1 MNFETLEMLL
11 VNCPVT
17 FLTFS
22 NTNTEFH
29 IAARLDSAGTSLL
42 PHVLY
47 CCSLEIFQQ
56 LRIPENE
63 KDFCFLLLTD
73 ALNIP
78 DANNLTSESNIL
90 FTYDRDFFDRAPAL
104 ITDALLEE
112 KTLQQQHTA
121 LLDMI
126 IRHQSL
132 TKIADE
138 ISRIYEHYIDIIDN
152 SMNILAISENA
163 VPPNERL
170 LDDHKNRLVLP
181 NVISYL
187 RISGNLSQM
196 QKSNAPVIV
205 RDDPRE
211 IYAYSVPIQGGAN
224 LILGY
229 LCVFIQPDEQLSPL
243 QVKYLSTTARYL
255 SIAFQNNNI
264 FQMNKA
270 TYFTHLLND
279 ILKGI
284 PSMAASYEERFK
296 AFNYDLRKW
305 KTIAVLQ
312 LNTQITS
319 DMDISMLAHTVQ
331 KLCGNCI
338 YVIHSSF
345 IVYLISETQMNPL
358 LEELTLAG
366 EYLQSN
372 QLYMGVSSPF
382 VNISDAPESFN
393 QAKSA
398 ITLGQQ
404 YNHSDYLY
412 FYDSLRLL
420 DIADRLS
427 QDNNLDSLLF
437 PPLLRLIHAEKSA
450 DNTHSLVKTLY
461 CYLINGQSVNR
472 TCQALFIHR
481 NTLYYRLDKI
491 KEITGCDLTHPDD
504 LTQIYL
510 SFVFL
515 RYQNRFYW
523 ND

>member
-1 MNFETLEMLL
+1 MNFETLEILL

-22 NTNTEFH
+22 NNSTEFH
-29 IAARLDSAGTSLL
+29 IAVRLDSAASPLL

-56 LRIPENE
+56 LRIPENP

-78 DANNLTSESNIL
+78 DANNPASESNIL
-90 FTYDRDFFDRAPAL
+90 FTSERDFFDRAPAL

-132 TKIADE
+132 TRIADE
-138 ISRIYEHYIDIIDN
+138 ISRIYEHYVDIIDN

-163 VPPNERL
+163 VPPNKRL
-170 LDDHKNRLVLP
+170 LDDHKDRLVLP

-187 RISGNLSQM
+187 RMSGNLSQM
-196 QKSNAPVIV
+196 QKSNTPVIV

-229 LCVFIQPDEQLSPL
+229 LCVFIQPDEQLTPL
-243 QVKYLSTTARYL
+243 QIKYLSTTARYL
-255 SIAFQNNNI
+255 SIAFQSNNV

-296 AFNYDLRKW
+296 AFNYDLRKY
-305 KTIAVLQ
+305 
-312 LNTQITS
+312 
-319 DMDISMLAHTVQ
+319 
-331 KLCGNCI
+331 G
-338 YVIHSSF
+338 HS
-345 IVYLISETQMNPL
+345 E
-358 LEELTLAG
+358 AG
-366 EYLQSN
+366 L
-372 QLYMGVSSPF
+372 P
-382 VNISDAPESFN
+382 
-393 QAKSA
+393 SA
-398 ITLGQQ
+398 
-404 YNHSDYLY
+404 
-412 FYDSLRLL
+412 
-420 DIADRLS
+420 
-427 QDNNLDSLLF
+427 
-437 PPLLRLIHAEKSA
+437 
-450 DNTHSLVKTLY
+450 
-461 CYLINGQSVNR
+461 
-472 TCQALFIHR
+472 AL
-481 NTLYYRLDKI
+481 
-491 KEITGCDLTHPDD
+491 
-504 LTQIYL
+504 
-510 SFVFL
+510 
-515 RYQNRFYW
+515 
-523 ND
+523 